1 MKRILVGAAG
11 ILLLLLIVALVIP
24 FFLPKDA
31 IKRQIVAEIE
41 GATGWRLRVDGAV
54 GISLL
59 PSVSLTARDVGL
71 SGEAGADGVE
81 FAKVSSI
88 SFGLS
93 LGALLGGNA
102 HVTGITLR
110 EPRILLET
118 DAAGRTSWAPRRT
131 LSDLIEESLS
141 SDLPAP
147 GSSQA
152 DDGARRILPPA
163 PGEERTVAQEAMPA
177 EQAGDDLAALLRRVR
192 VDDLSIVDGSLVFS
206 DLRSG
211 QAIRITAIN
220 SSLALPSPDEPAV
233 LAGSFGWQERTFEV
247 EAELGSPIALVQQRP
262 SEISAKLSSDFG
274 AATVSGRIAAQPFSG
289 TLRIGLSGD
298 SLNEALAAL
307 GTAAPGGR
315 DLGAYDLA
323 ATADVQPERITIEDF
338 ALAAADSKA
347 TGRAVVDTGAAE
359 PVVTASIAMDTLDLT
374 RFGVTGLDPAAGR
387 LEAFTLDF
395 ALDGLARPATA
406 KGGFLWNG
414 ERFDISGSAAPE
426 PLMAGDPAPVE
437 VAVANRHLTVG
448 ARGNLTGGA
457 FDGKLSLETANLRD
471 MMAWL
476 GSPLPP
482 GNGLKA
488 FAVAGKFS
496 GSADGVAF
504 RQTRISLDGTVG
516 DAEGELSLGG
526 ARPRVSASLSLD
538 TLVLDPYLGGGGS
551 ARSAGG
557 NGGGRSA
564 GGNGGAQASGWSTE
578 RIDFS
583 GLKSV
588 DADLAISASS
598 IRWDK
603 LTIGQSK
610 LTVAIA
616 GGKLK
621 ADLNPLNLY
630 DGAASGTV
638 RIDGTSAQPTV
649 AASFSLER
657 LEAHPFLRDLADFR
671 ALHGKTA
678 ITFDVTTAGASQA
691 ALASALSG
699 KALVKFTNGSLRGIN
714 IPSMV
719 RNLSAQTLLGW
730 GDTGDEQAT
739 DFSELS
745 ASFDIANGVASTS
758 DLRLLGPLVRVTGG
772 GRTDIGRQTLDW
784 RVEPRI
790 VPTLEG
796 QGNSAEMVG
805 LGVPVVIKGS
815 WANPRIYPDIK
826 GILEN
831 PAEAYKQLQSVGGGL
846 LDLVKKNPAKAVEN
860 TVKQLTGEGIDIN
873 KVMDGEIDDDAV
885 LKTIEQGFKVAPN
898 LFGIGKK
905 KKQ

>member
-11 ILLLLLIVALVIP
+11 ILVLLFVAALVIP

-41 GATGWRLRVDGAV
+41 DATGWRLRVDGAV

-59 PSVSLTARDVGL
+59 PSVSLTAKDVGL

-81 FAKVSSI
+81 FAKVASI
-88 SFGLS
+88 DFGLS
-93 LGALLGGNA
+93 LGALLSGDA
-102 HVTGITLR
+102 HITGITLR

-118 DAAGRTSWAPRRT
+118 DKAGRTSWAPRRT

-141 SDLPAP
+141 ADLPES
-147 GSSQA
+147 GVS
-152 DDGARRILPPA
+152 DILPPA
-163 PGEERTVAQEAMPA
+163 PGEERTARQDAMPA
-177 EQAGDDLAALLRRVR
+177 GQAGDDLADLLRRVR

-211 QAIRITAIN
+211 QAINLTAIN
-220 SSLALPSPDEPAV
+220 TSLALPSPDDPAR
-233 LAGSFGWQERTFEV
+233 LTGNFGWQDRTYEV
-247 EAELGSPIALVQQRP
+247 EAELGSPIALVQQRA
-262 SEISAKLSSDFG
+262 SEVTAKLSSDFG
-274 AATVSGRIAAQPFSG
+274 AATVSGRIAAEPFSG
-289 TLRIGLSGD
+289 TLRIGLSGEN
-298 SLNEALAAL
+298 LNEALAAF
-307 GTAAPGGR
+307 GAGVSGET
-315 DLGAYDLA
+315 DLGEYELA
-323 ATADVQPERITIEDF
+323 ATADIQPTRVSIEDF
-338 ALAAADSKA
+338 SLAAADSKA
-347 TGRAVVDTGAAE
+347 TGRAVVDTSAAE
-359 PVVTASIAMDTLDLT
+359 PVVTANIAMDVLDLT
-374 RFGVTGLDPAAGR
+374 RLGVTGLDPAAGR
-387 LEAFTLDF
+387 LEAFNLDF
-395 ALDGLARPATA
+395 SLDGFARPATA

-426 PLMAGDPAPVE
+426 PLMAGKSAPVE

-457 FDGKLSLETANLRD
+457 FDGKLSLETASLRD
-471 MMAWL
+471 LMAWV

-482 GNGLKA
+482 GDGLNA
-488 FAVAGKFS
+488 FAVSGRFS
-496 GSADGVAF
+496 GSANGIAF

-516 DAEGELSLGG
+516 DAEGEVALGG
-526 ARPRVSASLSLD
+526 ARPKVSAALSLD
-538 TLVLDPYLGGGGS
+538 TLVLDPYLGGGS
-551 ARSAGG
+551 AKSGGG
-557 NGGGRSA
+557 NGGGASA
-564 GGNGGAQASGWSTE
+564 GGNGGASGSGWSTDK
-578 RIDFS
+578 IDFS
-583 GLKSV
+583 GLKAV

-598 IRWDK
+598 IRWDN
-603 LTIGQSK
+603 LRIGQSK

-630 DGAASGTV
+630 EGAATGTV
-638 RIDGTSAQPTV
+638 MVDGTTAQPSV
-649 AASFSLER
+649 AASFSLEG

-699 KALVKFTNGSLRGIN
+699 KALVKFTNGSIRGIN

-719 RNLSAQTLLGW
+719 RSLSVQTLLGW
-730 GDTGDEQAT
+730 GGSGEEQST

-745 ASFDIANGVASTS
+745 ASFDIAGGVASTS

-772 GRTDIGRQTLDW
+772 GKTDIARQTLDW
-784 RVEPRI
+784 RVEPKI

-805 LGVPVVIKGS
+805 LGVPVVIRGS
-815 WANPRIYPDIK
+815 WANPQIYPDIK

-831 PAEAYKQLQSVGGGL
+831 PAAAYKKLQSVGGGL
-846 LDLVKKNPAKAVEN
+846 LDLVKNNPAKAVEN

-898 LFGIGKK
+898 LFGLGNKK
-905 KKQ
+905 K

>member
-11 ILLLLLIVALVIP
+11 ILVLLFVAALVIP

-41 GATGWRLRVDGAV
+41 DATGWRLRVDGGV

-59 PSVSLTARDVGL
+59 PSVSLTAKDVGL

-81 FAKVSSI
+81 FAKVASI
-88 SFGLS
+88 DFGLS
-93 LGALLGGNA
+93 LGALLSGDA
-102 HVTGITLR
+102 HITGITLR

-118 DAAGRTSWAPRRT
+118 DKAGRTSWAPRRT

-141 SDLPAP
+141 ADLPEP
-147 GSSQA
+147 
-152 DDGARRILPPA
+152 GARDILPPA
-163 PGEERTVAQEAMPA
+163 PGEERTVAQDAMPA
-177 EQAGDDLAALLRRVR
+177 GQAGDDLADLLRRVR
-192 VDDLSIVDGSLVFS
+192 VDDLSIVDGNLVFS

-211 QAIRITAIN
+211 QAINLTAIN
-220 SSLALPSPDEPAV
+220 TSLALPSPDEPV
-233 LAGSFGWQERTFEV
+233 RLSGSFGWQERTFEV
-247 EAELGSPIALVQQRP
+247 EAELGSPIALVQQRA
-262 SEISAKLSSDFG
+262 SEITAKLSGDFG
-274 AATVSGRIAAQPFSG
+274 AATVSGRIAAEPLSG

-298 SLNEALAAL
+298 SLNEALAAF
-307 GTAAPGGR
+307 GGSAPGGT
-315 DLGAYDLA
+315 DLGAYELA
-323 ATADVQPERITIEDF
+323 ATADIQPTRVSIEDF
-338 ALAAADSKA
+338 SLAAADSKA
-347 TGRAVVDTGAAE
+347 TGRAVVDASAAE
-359 PVVTASIAMDTLDLT
+359 PVVTANIAMDVLDLT
-374 RFGVTGLDPAAGR
+374 RLGVTGLDPAAGR
-387 LEAFTLDF
+387 LEAFNLDF
-395 ALDGLARPATA
+395 SLDGFARPATA

-426 PLMAGDPAPVE
+426 PLMAGKSAPVE

-457 FDGKLSLETANLRD
+457 FDGKLSLETASLRGL
-471 MMAWL
+471 MAWV

-482 GNGLKA
+482 GDGLNA
-488 FAVAGKFS
+488 FAVSGRFS
-496 GSADGVAF
+496 GSANGIAF

-516 DAEGELSLGG
+516 DAEGELVLGG
-526 ARPRVSASLSLD
+526 ARPKVSAALSLD
-538 TLVLDPYLGGGGS
+538 TLVLDPYLGGGLAKAG
-551 ARSAGG
+551 GG
-557 NGGGRSA
+557 NGGGASA
-564 GGNGGAQASGWSTE
+564 GGNGGASGSGWSTDK
-578 RIDFS
+578 IDFS
-583 GLKSV
+583 GLKAV

-598 IRWDK
+598 IRWDN
-603 LTIGQSK
+603 LRIDQSK

-616 GGKLK
+616 DGKLK

-630 DGAASGTV
+630 EGAATGTV
-638 RIDGTSAQPTV
+638 MVDGTTAQPSV
-649 AASFSLER
+649 AASFSLEG

-699 KALVKFTNGSLRGIN
+699 KALVKFTNGSIRGIN

-719 RNLSAQTLLGW
+719 RSLSVQTLLGW
-730 GDTGDEQAT
+730 GGSGEEQST

-745 ASFDIANGVASTS
+745 ASFDIAGGVASTS

-772 GRTDIGRQTLDW
+772 GKTDIARQTLDW
-784 RVEPRI
+784 RVEPKI

-805 LGVPVVIKGS
+805 LGVPVVIRGS
-815 WANPRIYPDIK
+815 WANPQIYPDIK

-831 PAEAYKQLQSVGGGL
+831 PAAAYKKLQSVGGGL
-846 LDLVKKNPAKAVEN
+846 LDLVKNNPAKAVEN

-898 LFGIGKK
+898 LFGLGNKK
-905 KKQ
+905 K